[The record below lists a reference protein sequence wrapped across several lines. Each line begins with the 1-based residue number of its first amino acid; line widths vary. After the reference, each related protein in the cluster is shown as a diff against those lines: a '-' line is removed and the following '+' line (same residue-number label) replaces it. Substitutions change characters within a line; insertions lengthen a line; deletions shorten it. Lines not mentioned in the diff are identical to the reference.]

1 MASVPS
7 LAADAVL
14 AVSEEMPEGSE
25 TVQGYE
31 FNNGIDYHELLKS
44 YKFSGFQAKD
54 LTTLLQL
61 PSQSSSVFVFRAS
74 WWKLG
79 I

>member
-44 YKFSGFQAKD
+44 YKFSGFQAN
-54 LTTLLQL
+54 
-61 PSQSSSVFVFRAS
+61 
-74 WWKLG
+74 
-79 I
+79 